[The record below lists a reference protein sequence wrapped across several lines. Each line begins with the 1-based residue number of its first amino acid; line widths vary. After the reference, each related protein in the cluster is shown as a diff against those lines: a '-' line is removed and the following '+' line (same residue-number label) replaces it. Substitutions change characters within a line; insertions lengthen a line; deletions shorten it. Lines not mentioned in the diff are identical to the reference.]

1 MKNGVKV
8 NFVVRMIAMGG
19 IPLLAGMLVLLI
31 ISISTLEKSLETES
45 ESGLAKTASMLESFL
60 ENAYSGEFS
69 VNEAGALQKG
79 RLDMTFLLDGMDR
92 VKAEENVEL
101 TVFYGDTRIMT
112 TLKDENGERVAG
124 TKASEKVANKV
135 LSGETY
141 FDTNLLINGSNY
153 YAYYLPLNNPDG
165 SVCGMVFVGAPSASI
180 EGMIN
185 QNLSTV
191 AVVAVVMLILALA
204 IIIFFATGMA
214 RSVKSATMAITE
226 MTNGN
231 LVVAFDKKA
240 CSRTDEIGEI
250 VRSAERLCVTLRQML
265 EEIIN
270 EVSSVNQYA
279 SSMNDMSVQSC
290 QSTGEVS
297 LAIEDVARGANS
309 QADETEAAARHIEDV
324 EHMIDGIVENIGEL
338 TRQAED
344 MGRSGEEATRTLNE
358 LSRASQD
365 TGEAV
370 KRITKQTEETNESVK
385 AISQAAEVITSIAEE
400 TNLLALNASIEAARA
415 GEHGRGFA
423 VVADSIQKL
432 AEQSNGS
439 AREIME
445 IISTLIQESEKTV
458 ETMKEVNVIMAEQDE
473 RTIDT
478 RDTIGRVVEGINAS
492 LQEINK
498 INTRAD
504 NIKDAAT
511 EISGGIQSL
520 SAISQEN
527 AAATEETNA
536 SVQELN
542 AMMEEL
548 AQEATELHTVADKV
562 KELVSQFK
570 I

>member
-1 MKNGVKV
+1 MKNGVKF

-19 IPLLAGMLVLLI
+19 VPLLIGMLVLLV
-31 ISISTLEKSLETES
+31 ISLTTLEKSLEAENK
-45 ESGLAKTASMLESFL
+45 SGLAKTASMLENLL
-60 ENAYSGEFS
+60 ESAYSGEFS
-69 VNEAGALQKG
+69 LSEAGSLQKG
-79 RLDMTFLLDGMDR
+79 RLDLTFLMGALDT
-92 VKAEENVEL
+92 VKEHESVEL
-101 TVFYGDTRIMT
+101 TIFYGDTRIMT
-112 TLKDENGERVAG
+112 TLKDENGERVIG
-124 TKASEKVANKV
+124 TKANEKVANKV
-135 LSGETY
+135 LGGETY
-141 FDTNLLINGSNY
+141 FDTNLQINGSNY
-153 YAYYLPLNNPDG
+153 YAYYSPLNNPDG
-165 SVCGMVFVGAPSASI
+165 TVCGMIFVGAPSASI
-180 EGMIN
+180 EAMISS
-185 QNLSTV
+185 NLSAIAV
-191 AVVAVVMLILALA
+191 AAIIMLLLALG
-204 IIIFFATGMA
+204 IIVFFAAGMA
-214 RSVKSATMAITE
+214 KAVKSATMAITE

-240 CSRTDEIGEI
+240 CKRSDEIGEI
-250 VRSAERLCVTLRQML
+250 VRSAERLCLTLRQMI
-265 EEIIN
+265 EEIIG
-270 EVSSVNQYA
+270 EVSRVNQYA
-279 SSMNDMSVQSC
+279 GSMNEMSVQSC

-297 LAIEDVARGANS
+297 LAIEDVAKGANS
-309 QADETEAAARHIEDV
+309 QAEETEAAARHIEDV
-324 EHMIDGIVENIGEL
+324 QQMIDGIVENIGEL

-344 MGRSGEEATRTLNE
+344 MGRSGEEATKTLNE
-358 LSRASQD
+358 LSKASQD

-445 IISTLIQESEKTV
+445 IIGTLIHESEKTV

-473 RTIDT
+473 RTIET
-478 RDTIGRVVEGINAS
+478 RDTIGKVVDGINSS
-492 LQEINK
+492 LTEINK
-498 INTRAD
+498 INGRAD
-504 NIKDAAT
+504 NIKEAST

-548 AQEATELHTVADKV
+548 SQEANELHTVADKV
-562 KELVSQFK
+562 KELVAQFK

>member
-8 NFVVRMIAMGG
+8 NFVMRMIVMGG
-19 IPLLAGMLVLLI
+19 IPLLIGMLVLLI
-31 ISISTLEKSLETES
+31 ISLTTLEKSLETES
-45 ESGLAKTASMLESFL
+45 EGGLAKTAAMLESIL
-60 ENAYSGEFS
+60 ENAYSGEFT
-69 VNEAGALQKG
+69 VTEAGVLQKG
-79 RLDMTFLLDGMDR
+79 RLDMTFLLNSLDK
-92 VKAEENVEL
+92 VKAEQNVEL

-112 TLKDENGERVAG
+112 TLKDESGNRVVG
-124 TKASEKVANKV
+124 TKASEKVSNRV
-135 LSGETY
+135 LKGETY
-141 FDTNLLINGSNY
+141 FDTNLQINGNNY
-153 YAYYLPLNNPDG
+153 YAYYTPLNNPDG
-165 SVCGMVFVGAPSASI
+165 SVCGMVFAGAPSASV
-180 EGMIN
+180 EGMI
-185 QNLSTV
+185 QSNLSTIVIV
-191 AVVAVVMLILALA
+191 AVVIFIIALA
-204 IIIFFATGMA
+204 VIIFFANGMA
-214 RSVKSATMAITE
+214 RAVKSATMAITE

-231 LVVAFDKKA
+231 LIVAFDKKA
-240 CSRTDEIGEI
+240 CGRSDEIGEI
-250 VRSAERLCVTLRQML
+250 VRSAEHLCQTLRHML

-279 SSMNDMSVQSC
+279 GSMNDMSVQSC

-309 QADETEAAARHIEDV
+309 QADETEAAAKHIEDV

-338 TRQAED
+338 TRQAEG
-344 MGRSGEEATRTLNE
+344 MGRSGEEATKTLNE

-458 ETMKEVNVIMAEQDE
+458 ETMKEVNIIMAEQDE
-473 RTIDT
+473 RTLET
-478 RDTIGRVVEGINAS
+478 RDTIGRVVDGINTS
-492 LQEINK
+492 LQEISK
-498 INTRAD
+498 INVRAD
-504 NIKDAAT
+504 NIKAATT

-520 SAISQEN
+520 SAISEEN

>member
-8 NFVVRMIAMGG
+8 NFVMRMIAMGG
-19 IPLLAGMLVLLI
+19 IPLLVGMLVLLI
-31 ISISTLEKSLETES
+31 ISLTTLEKSLETES
-45 ESGLAKTASMLESFL
+45 ESGLAKTATMLESIL
-60 ENAYSGEFS
+60 ENSYSGEFS

-79 RLDMTFLLDGMDR
+79 RLDMSFLLDSLDE
-92 VKAEENVEL
+92 VKAQENVEL
-101 TVFYGDTRIMT
+101 TIFYGDTRVMT
-112 TLKDENGERVAG
+112 TLTDESGNRVVG
-124 TKASEKVANKV
+124 TTASEKVSSKV
-135 LSGETY
+135 LAGETY
-141 FDTNLLINGSNY
+141 FDTNLQINGNNY
-153 YAYYLPLNNPDG
+153 FAYYTPLNNADG
-165 SVCGMVFVGAPSASI
+165 SICGMVFVGAPSTSV
-180 EGMIN
+180 EGMIRS
-185 QNLSTV
+185 NLSVVVIV
-191 AVVAVVMLILALA
+191 AVVIFVIALA
-204 IIIFFATGMA
+204 VIIFFANGMA
-214 RSVKSATMAITE
+214 KSVKSATMAITE

-231 LVVAFDKKA
+231 LIVAFDKKA
-240 CSRTDEIGEI
+240 CSRSDEIGEI
-250 VRSAERLCVTLRQML
+250 VRSAEHLCQTLRHML

-279 SSMNDMSVQSC
+279 GSMSDMSVQSC

-297 LAIEDVARGANS
+297 LAIEDVAKGANS
-309 QADETEAAARHIEDV
+309 QAEETEIAAKHIEEV

-344 MGRSGEEATRTLNE
+344 MGRSGEEATKTLNE

-473 RTIDT
+473 RTLET
-478 RDTIGRVVEGINAS
+478 RDTIGRVVDGINSS

-498 INTRAD
+498 INVRAD
-504 NIKDAAT
+504 NIKEAST

>member
-1 MKNGVKV
+1 MRNGVKV
-8 NFVVRMIAMGG
+8 NFVMRMIAMGG
-19 IPLLAGMLVLLI
+19 IPLLVGMLVLLI
-31 ISISTLEKSLETES
+31 ISLTTMEKSLETES
-45 ESGLAKTASMLESFL
+45 ENGLAKTATMLENVVEGAF
-60 ENAYSGEFS
+60 SGQFS

-79 RLDMTFLLDGMDR
+79 RLDMTFLLDALDN
-92 VKAEENVEL
+92 VKEQQNVEL
-101 TVFYGDTRIMT
+101 TIFYGDTRIMT
-112 TLKDENGERVAG
+112 TLKDENGNRVVG
-124 TKASEKVANKV
+124 TKANETVTKKV
-135 LSGETY
+135 LSGENY
-141 FDTNLLINGSNY
+141 FDTDLQINGGNY
-153 YAYYLPLNNPDG
+153 YAFYKPLNNPDG
-165 SVCGMVFVGAPSASI
+165 SICGMIFVGAPRASV
-180 EGMIN
+180 EGMIRS
-185 QNLSTV
+185 NLSTV
-191 AVVAVVMLILALA
+191 AVVAVVIFVAALA
-204 IIIFFATGMA
+204 IIIFFANGMA
-214 RSVKSATMAITE
+214 RSVKSATAAITE

-231 LVVAFDKKA
+231 LIVAFDKKA
-240 CSRTDEIGEI
+240 CSRSDEIGEI
-250 VRSAERLCVTLRQML
+250 VRSAEHLCQTLRHML
-265 EEIIN
+265 EEIIQ
-270 EVSSVNQYA
+270 EVSSVNRYA
-279 SSMNDMSVQSC
+279 GSMNDMSVQSC

-297 LAIEDVARGANS
+297 LAIEGVAKGANS
-309 QADETEAAARHIEDV
+309 QAQETESAAKHIEDV
-324 EHMIDGIVENIGEL
+324 EHMIEGIVENIGEL

-344 MGRSGEEATRTLNE
+344 MGRSGEEATKTLNE
-358 LSRASQD
+358 LSKASQD

-445 IISTLIQESEKTV
+445 VISTLIQESEKTV
-458 ETMKEVNVIMAEQDE
+458 EIMKEVNSIIAEQDE
-473 RTIDT
+473 RTIET
-478 RDTIGRVVEGINAS
+478 RDTIGRVVDGINTS

-498 INTRAD
+498 INVRAD
-504 NIKDAAT
+504 NIKGASS

-548 AQEATELHTVADKV
+548 AQEAGDLHTVADKV
-562 KELVSQFK
+562 NELVSQFK

>member
-8 NFVVRMIAMGG
+8 NFVMRMIGMGG
-19 IPLLAGMLVLLI
+19 VPLLAGMLVLLI
-31 ISISTLEKSLETES
+31 ISISTLEHSLETES
-45 ESGLAKTASMLESFL
+45 ENGLAKTATMLESFL
-60 ENAYSGEFS
+60 ENAYSGDFS
-69 VNEAGALQKG
+69 LSETGALQKG
-79 RLDMTFLLDGMDR
+79 RLDMTFLLDSMDR

-101 TVFYGDTRIMT
+101 TVFFGDTRVMT
-112 TLKDENGERVAG
+112 TLKDDSGNRVVG
-124 TKASEKVANKV
+124 TKASEKVANMV
-135 LSGETY
+135 LKGSTY
-141 FDTNLLINGSNY
+141 FDTNLSINGKNY

-165 SVCGMVFVGAPSASI
+165 SVCGMVFVGAPSASV
-180 EGMIN
+180 EGMI
-185 QNLSTV
+185 QSNLSVVVIV
-191 AVVAVVMLILALA
+191 AIVMLVLALA

-214 RSVKSATMAITE
+214 KAVKSATMAITE

-240 CSRTDEIGEI
+240 CNRSDEIGEI
-250 VRSAERLCVTLRQML
+250 VRSAEHLCRTLRQML
-265 EEIIN
+265 EEIIG
-270 EVSSVNQYA
+270 EVASVNQYA
-279 SSMNDMSVQSC
+279 GSMNDMSVQSC

-297 LAIEDVARGANS
+297 LAIEDVAKGANS
-309 QADETEAAARHIEDV
+309 QAEETEAAARHIEDV

-344 MGRSGEEATRTLNE
+344 MGRSGEEATKTLNE
-358 LSRASQD
+358 LSKASQD

-473 RTIDT
+473 RTLET
-478 RDTIGRVVEGINAS
+478 RDTIGRVVDGINSS

-504 NIKDAAT
+504 NIKAAST

-548 AQEATELHTVADKV
+548 QQEATELHTVADKV
-562 KELVSQFK
+562 RELVSQFK

>member
-8 NFVVRMIAMGG
+8 NFVMRMIAMGG
-19 IPLLAGMLVLLI
+19 VPLLVGMLVLLI
-31 ISISTLEKSLETES
+31 ISISTLENSLETES
-45 ESGLAKTASMLESFL
+45 EGGLAKTATMLESFL
-60 ENAYSGEFS
+60 ENAYSGDFS
-69 VNEAGALQKG
+69 LGEAGNLQKG
-79 RLDMTFLLDGMDR
+79 RLDMSFLLESMDR

-101 TVFYGDTRIMT
+101 TIFYGDTRVMT
-112 TLKDENGERVAG
+112 TLKDESGNRVVG
-124 TKASEKVANKV
+124 TKANEKVANKV
-135 LSGETY
+135 LGGSTY
-141 FDTNLLINGSNY
+141 FDTNLTINGSNY

-165 SVCGMVFVGAPSASI
+165 SVCGMVFVGSPTASVD
-180 EGMIN
+180 GMIN
-185 QNLSTV
+185 SNLSTV
-191 AVVAVVMLILALA
+191 AIVAVVMLILALA
-204 IIIFFATGMA
+204 VIVFFANGMA
-214 RSVKSATMAITE
+214 RSVKSATRAITE

-250 VRSAERLCVTLRQML
+250 VRSAEHLSRTLRQML
-265 EEIIN
+265 EEIIS

-279 SSMNDMSVQSC
+279 GSMSDMSVQSC

-297 LAIEDVARGANS
+297 LAIEDVAKGANS
-309 QADETEAAARHIEDV
+309 QAEETEVAAKHIEDV

-338 TRQAED
+338 TKQAEE
-344 MGRSGEEATRTLNE
+344 MGKSGEEATRTLND
-358 LSRASQD
+358 LSKASQD

-458 ETMKEVNVIMAEQDE
+458 ATMKEVNVIMAEQDE
-473 RTIDT
+473 RTLET
-478 RDTIGRVVEGINAS
+478 RDTIGRVVDGINAS
-492 LQEINK
+492 LQEISK

-504 NIKDAAT
+504 NIKSAST
-511 EISGGIQSL
+511 GISGGIQSL

-548 AQEATELHTVADKV
+548 AQEATDLHTVADKV